1 MSRIIGNVFIAGF
14 NLFARFLGEKISV
27 EMKKII
33 VDGLRLKFRI
43 LCKGAGLVSD
53 HISCLRGFNS
63 SSVLVQD

>member
-1 MSRIIGNVFIAGF
+1 
-14 NLFARFLGEKISV
+14 
-27 EMKKII
+27 MKKIT

-43 LCKGAGLVSD
+43 LCKGAGLVLD